1 MRLTRVH
8 VATPL
13 TGGAVLELP
22 DSAGAHLVRV
32 LRLGVGAALAV
43 FDGRGAEYGA
53 VMARVRGTRV
63 DVELTERRAGAAES
77 RLALT
82 LLQSISRAER
92 MDWTIQKA
100 TELGVSRIVPLKTEY
115 TIVRLDAAG
124 ADKKRQHWLSVAESA
139 CEQCGRAVVPVIDA
153 PLTLPEYI
161 AAQREAGAPD
171 AGLRLALDPQAG
183 TGLGSLPGPMGAA
196 SLLVGPEGGLSD
208 AELKLETSHG
218 FTAVRLGPRVLRT
231 ETAALAA
238 LAALQV
244 LHGDLAE

>member
-53 VMARVRGTRV
+53 VIARVRGTRV

-100 TELGVSRIVPLKTEY
+100 TELGVSRIVPLKTLPCQESVMTFAAPAQLPSPSSMS
-115 TIVRLDAAG
+115 TI
-124 ADKKRQHWLSVAESA
+124 SA
-139 CEQCGRAVVPVIDA
+139 SSSSS
-153 PLTLPEYI
+153 
-161 AAQREAGAPD
+161 
-171 AGLRLALDPQAG
+171 GLYLRRY
-183 TGLGSLPGPMGAA
+183 
-196 SLLVGPEGGLSD
+196 SD
-208 AELKLETSHG
+208 RRPCS
-218 FTAVRLGPRVLRT
+218 
-231 ETAALAA
+231 
-238 LAALQV
+238 
-244 LHGDLAE
+244 